1 MCLLIKKKFFIDS
14 RTTSNSLANSTMR
27 RYNVPT
33 NQRDVF
39 LDNDL
44 DEEKIRVQMLK
55 LADVAER
62 KGIAIGIGHVK
73 PQTLAVLQREIP
85 DLQKKGFRFEFVSR
99 LVY

>member
-1 MCLLIKKKFFIDS
+1 
-14 RTTSNSLANSTMR
+14 
-27 RYNVPT
+27 
-33 NQRDVF
+33 
-39 LDNDL
+39 
-44 DEEKIRVQMLK
+44 MLK

>member
-1 MCLLIKKKFFIDS
+1 MNLDNLNNLIELF
-14 RTTSNSLANSTMR
+14 ANQA
-27 RYNVPT
+27 NKQ
-33 NQRDVF
+33 NKRDIF

-44 DEEKIRVQMLK
+44 DEEKIRTQMLK
-55 LADVAER
+55 LADVAAR